1 MIGCFTGKLYNY
13 RLPFVEINYD
23 VVPVAPIRRSLSKF
37 LDVMQHREL
46 GPILGTEEGDRCYHG
61 EVLCIRTDQ
70 RGRGLGKIIGSVFT
84 HGVQL
89 GLPKQ
94 EIEQKIEKSL
104 RNKNRP
110 YTVEKT
116 IEMARNKGA
125 KYFDVTSVN
134 QFTKKILEKFSFK
147 GWYFFE

>member
-70 RGRGLGKIIGSVFT
+70 RGRGLGKIIGLVSAVT
-84 HGVQL
+84 LGVQL
-89 GLPKQ
+89 GLPK
-94 EIEQKIEKSL
+94 
-104 RNKNRP
+104 
-110 YTVEKT
+110 
-116 IEMARNKGA
+116 
-125 KYFDVTSVN
+125 
-134 QFTKKILEKFSFK
+134 
-147 GWYFFE
+147 